1 MQRHLICDALLL
13 RHTVVREHD
22 RFQRTKTL
30 DVASYR
36 RQHIHTTG
44 ESYRACSLDIGLLR
58 RLWVD
63 VEMRVDCHCRLLQV
77 CNGSMA
83 HVCHQN
89 SVCRN
94 AMLLGSTCTRVR
106 KRHMR
111 SARTKVCVTGTEENA
126 CTLMN
131 CEEVITSLSA
141 GVQVLLQQM
150 TQTSTSTDLL
160 DSILCCLICSLQQ
173 DQASSQVCKL
183 MPWTAKALIAGMCF
197 STKVCCRQSKL
208 SSGQTRARCLLR
220 KL

>member
-1 MQRHLICDALLL
+1 M
-13 RHTVVREHD
+13 VREHD
-22 RFQRTKTL
+22 RFGRTENL

-36 RQHIHTTG
+36 RQHLHTAG
-44 ESYRACSLDIGLLR
+44 EFDIACSLVIGLML

-63 VEMRVDCHCRLLQV
+63 VESRVDCHCRLLQV

-94 AMLLGSTCTRVR
+94 ATLLGSTCTRAK

-126 CTLMN
+126 CTLVYY
-131 CEEVITSLSA
+131 EEGITSLSA

-183 MPWTAKALIAGMCF
+183 MPWTANAFIAGMCF
-197 STKVCCRQSKL
+197 STKVCCRQSKQ
-208 SSGQTRARCLLR
+208 SSGHTRARCLSQ